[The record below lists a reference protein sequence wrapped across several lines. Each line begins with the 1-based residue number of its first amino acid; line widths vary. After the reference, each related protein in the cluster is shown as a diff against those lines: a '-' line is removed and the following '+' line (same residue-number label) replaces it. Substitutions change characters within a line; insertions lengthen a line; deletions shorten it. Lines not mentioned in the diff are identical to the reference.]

1 MARTL
6 LKCCCL
12 SVALAFLGL
21 AQAGCQSS
29 QKPTAEAEVSP
40 GAVGLCTG
48 CGQIKGS
55 DACCRKDAAQCPG
68 CGLAKGSPGCCKIE
82 KGSAEPVA
90 LCTGC
95 GQIKG
100 SEQCCKPGQKT
111 CAKCGLVKGSPG
123 CCKIDKADM

>member
-1 MARTL
+1 MSRGL

-12 SVALAFLGL
+12 TLAVACLGL
-21 AQAGCQSS
+21 AGCQASN
-29 QKPTAEAEVSP
+29 KPAAKAEVSP

-55 DACCRKDAAQCPG
+55 DACCREDAATCPG

-82 KGSAEPVA
+82 KGSSRSVS

-100 SEQCCKPGQKT
+100 SQQCCAPGQAICT
-111 CAKCGLVKGSPG
+111 KCGLAKGSPG
-123 CCKIDKADM
+123 CCKIKKTDT